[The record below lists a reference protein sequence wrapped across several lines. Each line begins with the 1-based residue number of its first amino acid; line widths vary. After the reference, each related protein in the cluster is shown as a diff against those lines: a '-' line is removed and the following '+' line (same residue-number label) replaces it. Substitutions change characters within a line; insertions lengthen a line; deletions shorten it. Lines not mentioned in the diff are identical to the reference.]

1 MRICKKCIQPDT
13 RPGVFFND
21 RSVCGACL
29 WEDEKK
35 KIDWTERKKELEII
49 VNDAKKSN
57 AVYDCVIG
65 VSGGKDS
72 TKQAVTARDEL
83 GLNCLLVNYQPENI
97 TDLGRKNIENLKSL
111 GFDLISIRPN
121 PKIMMKVTRHDFFNH
136 LNFVKASEFPLYAST
151 YIIAEKFKIPLIIQ
165 GENPGLTVGTSLT
178 GVGTD
183 SDALKAYQ
191 LQTLSM
197 GIQEYLSVDGI
208 TEKDLYFFH
217 YDIQKLLD
225 LNVKGIWLQ
234 YYLKEWSS
242 TGNAKFSKEYGFQ
255 GRENVKPE
263 EIGTYVS
270 FNACDSDFVHVNQM
284 LKFMKFGFGQCM
296 DHVCYDL
303 RDNLMDRKT
312 AIDLV
317 LKYDGK
323 CAEHYIDKF
332 CTYIEI
338 SKDEFWQTV
347 DKFRGKML
355 LKKDGQYYNEFHEKL
370 KQEYDNEISH

>member
-1 MRICKKCIQPDT
+1 MRICTKCIQPDT
-13 RPGVFFND
+13 RPGVFFNEE
-21 RSVCGACL
+21 SVCGACL

-35 KIDWTERKKELEII
+35 KIDWAERKKELEII
-49 VNDAKKSN
+49 ANDAKKSN
-57 AVYDCVIG
+57 AVYDCAIG

-97 TDLGRKNIENLKSL
+97 TELGRKNLENLKSL

-121 PKIMMKVTRHDFFNH
+121 PKIMMKVTKHDFFNY

-191 LQTLSM
+191 LQTLSG
-197 GIQEYLSVDGI
+197 GIQEYLDIDDI
-208 TEKDLYFFH
+208 TQKDLYFFH
-217 YDIQKLLD
+217 YDVQKLLD
-225 LNVKGIWLQ
+225 LNVKGIWIQ

-242 TGNAKFSKEYGFQ
+242 TGNAEFSKKYGFQ
-255 GRENVKPE
+255 ERENIKPE
-263 EIGTYVS
+263 EIGTYVR

-303 RDNLMDRKT
+303 RDKLMDRKT

-317 LKYDGK
+317 LKYD
-323 CAEHYIDKF
+323 
-332 CTYIEI
+332 
-338 SKDEFWQTV
+338 
-347 DKFRGKML
+347 
-355 LKKDGQYYNEFHEKL
+355 
-370 KQEYDNEISH
+370 